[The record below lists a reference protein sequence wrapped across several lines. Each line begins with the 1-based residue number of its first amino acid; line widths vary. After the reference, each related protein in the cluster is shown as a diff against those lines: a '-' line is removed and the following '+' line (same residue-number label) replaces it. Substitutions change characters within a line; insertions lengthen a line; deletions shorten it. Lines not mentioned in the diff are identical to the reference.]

1 MSINDSRET
10 VKNKYIE
17 KKLYGR
23 KGFLKAAKSAKGKWI
38 RFGIL
43 LTVAVIVVAAAMFGH
58 VFAPYD
64 PVETDFSAAL
74 TAPGAGHI
82 CGTDNLGRDVFSRI
96 LCGAGSSFSLTFLC
110 IAIISILGMILGAVS
125 GYFGGIIDTFIMR
138 VTDVLLAFPDSVFA
152 IAVVGVIGPG
162 LLNTVLALSVIW
174 WTKYARVTRGLVS
187 QMRSKDYITE
197 ARFGGAGTFKI
208 LYKYMLPNILPQI
221 IIMAT
226 VDIGG
231 MMLTLA
237 GLSFLGLSTQP
248 PAPEWGYMLY
258 EGKSYLQTAP
268 WVMIFAGLAIFITVI
283 VFNLLGDSL
292 RDILDPKE

>member
-1 MSINDSRET
+1 MNINDSKET
-10 VKNKYIE
+10 IKNKYIE
-17 KKLYGR
+17 QKLYGR
-23 KGFLKAAKSAKGKWI
+23 KGFLKTAKTGKGKWI
-38 RFGIL
+38 RFWVL
-43 LTVAVIVVAAAMFGH
+43 LIVAAAVVFTAMFGH
-58 VFAPYD
+58 LFAPYY
-64 PVETDFSAAL
+64 PLETDFASAL
-74 TAPGAGHI
+74 SAPGAGHI

-96 LCGAGSSFSLTFLC
+96 LCGAGNSFALTFLC
-110 IAIISILGMILGAVS
+110 IAIISILGMILGALS

-152 IAVVGVIGPG
+152 IAVVGVLGPG
-162 LLNTVLALSVIW
+162 LLNTILALSVIW

-208 LYKYMLPNILPQI
+208 IYKYMIPNILPQI

-283 VFNLLGDSL
+283 VFNLLGDSM